1 MDHAQDLNAV
11 LLDGVDDDVF
21 RYGEAAHAGAK
32 LVLAA
37 ATDIGVT
44 GEQEKAAGEGVDEAV
59 GDFDAGAFGGDVESD
74 GVEVFFGLRSYAEAH
89 QADRASSVARGG
101 GARALTPFSRPL
113 RGSDLAT

>member
-74 GVEVFFGLRSYAEAH
+74 GVEVFFGFRSYAAGPPAGRR
-89 QADRASSVARGG
+89 QAGETGV
-101 GARALTPFSRPL
+101 
-113 RGSDLAT
+113 

>member
-59 GDFDAGAFGGDVESD
+59 SDFDAGAFGGDVETD
-74 GVEVFFGLRSYAEAH
+74 GVEVFFGF
-89 QADRASSVARGG
+89 RGYVEGQQGERKRKG
-101 GARALTPFSRPL
+101 GR
-113 RGSDLAT
+113 RGK